1 MACDSTTKTIFLEAA
16 NVSWGQEEKSCITPA
31 TGLTGGE
38 YFKISSKDTKYVVWT
53 SVNSVGSDPAV
64 TGYTS
69 IEVAVGASYTV
80 ADWITAYI
88 TAIEATGDFLAVG
101 SSDGL
106 SVKTTAIYVGA
117 VLETITDVD
126 TSFTFS
132 VLTTGFGG
140 DLGKTKEAIEI
151 SFEVS
156 TFDVL
161 ANQTGE
167 SKLDKIQTGS
177 NASLSMSLLEMTSAR
192 WEQVIGN
199 GYGDSYTPSGGTEV
213 FGFGTSKINNSVFD
227 SAGKLVLHPVRLEST
242 DLSRDVVF
250 WKTVPLP
257 ESINY
262 DGTDTQ
268 AMSVSFEALVDE
280 EITEEISLFSFGDWT
295 QDLRA

>member
-1 MACDSTTKTIFLEAA
+1 MACDTTTRTIKLRAA
-16 NVSWGQEEKSCITPA
+16 NVSWGVEEKTCITPA
-31 TGLTGGE
+31 TGLSGGE
-38 YFKISSKDTKYVVWT
+38 YFKISSPSTSYAVWT

-69 IEVAVGASYTV
+69 IEVAVGSSYTV
-80 ADWITAYI
+80 AEWVTAFI
-88 TAIEATGDFLAVG
+88 AAIEATDEFLAVA

-106 SVKTTAIYVGA
+106 SVACSNIFVGA

-132 VLTTGFGG
+132 VLNTGIGG
-140 DLGKTKEAIEI
+140 DLGKTKEGIEV

-156 TFDVL
+156 SFDVQ

-167 SKLDKIQTGS
+167 SILDKLITG
-177 NASLSMSLLEMTSAR
+177 NKASLSLSLLEMSQTK
-192 WEQVIGN
+192 WELIVGN
-199 GYGDSYTPSGGTEV
+199 GYGDSKTPASGTSMV
-213 FGFGTSKINNSVFD
+213 GFGTSKLNNSIFD
-227 SAGKLVLHPVRLEST
+227 SAGKLILHPIALSST
-242 DLSRDVVF
+242 DYSEDVVF
-250 WKTVPLP
+250 WKTAPLP

-280 EITEEISLFSFGDWT
+280 SVSSEVNLFGFGDWT
-295 QDLRA
+295 QNFKA